1 MWVDVGGGKLPP
13 AKKAGWVLF
22 RKVATPGYGNA
33 EAQLSSLLEAI
44 VYRGTSEGPHGARLV
59 ASSSRISMSCGS
71 GRSFGVDSHVVVDGQ
86 KHGTRPPRS
95 LENGGS
101 SWWRT
106 EQLITDDTR
115 ASHCST
121 TQENARR
128 KIHIRKTFRRQSMC
142 RKMISDDG
150 ECAAYISQSTML
162 SSWRHHGGL
171 GKYPRS
177 HGSWMWP

>member
-1 MWVDVGGGKLPP
+1 M
-13 AKKAGWVLF
+13 LF

-44 VYRGTSEGPHGARLV
+44 MYRGTSEGPHGARLV
-59 ASSSRISMSCGS
+59 ASSSRISMSCDLSRSS
-71 GRSFGVDSHVVVDGQ
+71 GVESHVAVDGQ
-86 KHGTRPPRS
+86 KHGMRPPRS
-95 LENGGS
+95 LGNGGF
-101 SWWRT
+101 SWRRT
-106 EQLITDDTR
+106 EQLFTDDTR

-121 TQENARR
+121 TQKDSRR
-128 KIHIRKTFRRQSMC
+128 KIHIAKMLRRRSICM
-142 RKMISDDG
+142 KMISDDG

-177 HGSWMWP
+177 HGSWTWP